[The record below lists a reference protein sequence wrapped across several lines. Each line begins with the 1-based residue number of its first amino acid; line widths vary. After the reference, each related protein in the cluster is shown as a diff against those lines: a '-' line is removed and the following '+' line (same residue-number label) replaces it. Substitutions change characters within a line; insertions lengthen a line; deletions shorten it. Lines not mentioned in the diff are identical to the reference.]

1 MNVNCDLLWDVGCP
15 GDLNLYVV
23 SILQIGDD
31 LSITCLGG
39 SNNHFVARHLKFSR
53 SNILSIEFK
62 FLLVSTCCDLES
74 RESFDIGDNL
84 KVTSLLVVYGDEN
97 AFGSSGPRTNNIP
110 GGRGKDFNFIWA
122 LCEINEDIKNLLAI
136 LLSLAMNHELVEDS
150 IRVLFV
156 NKNYNFSMSLVE
168 RSEDFIV
175 GNYILKKNRCRI
187 NSQVSSKT
195 KLELGCII
203 GQRSYEVVVHHLLAT
218 LLGISMNVPGSIAVC
233 LSADK
238 NFNSSKSVGLDV
250 NALANVM
257 VNSDLNSLC

>member
-1 MNVNCDLLWDVGCP
+1 MNVNCVLLWVVGCP

-23 SILQIGDD
+23 SILQICDD
-31 LSITCLGG
+31 FSITCLGG
-39 SNNHFVARHLKFSR
+39 SDNHFVARHLKFSR

-62 FLLVSTCCDLES
+62 LLLVSTCCDLES
-74 RESFDIGDNL
+74 RESFEIGDNL
-84 KVTSLLVVYGDEN
+84 KVASLLVVNGDEN
-97 AFGSSGPRTNNIP
+97 AFGSSGQRANEVPDN
-110 GGRGKDFNFIWA
+110 RGKDLDFIGA
-122 LCEINEDIKNLLAI
+122 LCEISEDIKNLLAI

-150 IRVLFV
+150 ILVQFV
-156 NKNYNFSMSLVE
+156 KENFNFSVSLVE

-175 GNYILKKNRCRI
+175 GNYILKKDRCRI
-187 NSQVSSKT
+187 NSQVPSKT

-203 GQRSYEVVVHHLLAT
+203 GQRGDEVVVHHLLAT